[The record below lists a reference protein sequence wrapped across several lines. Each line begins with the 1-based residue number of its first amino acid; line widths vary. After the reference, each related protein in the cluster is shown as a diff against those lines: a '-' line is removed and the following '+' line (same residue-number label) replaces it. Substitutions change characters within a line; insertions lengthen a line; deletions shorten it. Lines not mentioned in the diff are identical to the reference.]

1 MFRRGFLVLLGL
13 VVFLGS
19 PADVTS
25 APDEAATVSAL
36 LRDLKSPDFTIAF
49 PAAESLG
56 RYSAYRAQIV
66 PALIGALKT
75 PDWNRCGGDM
85 RDAIA
90 RTLGELNAGD
100 AAVPLLELVNSGK
113 PIDHECVE

>member
-1 MFRRGFLVLLGL
+1 MFRCVFLALLGL

-19 PADVTS
+19 LADVTS
-25 APDEAATVSAL
+25 AQDEPAKVSAL
-36 LRDLKSPDFTIAF
+36 LRDLKSPDFNTAF
-49 PAAESLG
+49 QAAESLG

-66 PALIGALKT
+66 PALIAAVKT
-75 PDWNRCGGDM
+75 PDWNRCSGDM

-90 RTLGELNAGD
+90 RSLGELNARD
-100 AAVPLLELVNSGK
+100 AVVPLLELVNSGK